1 MPQPMAFSQ
10 HLIIPDRSG
19 THVLLLMDGSGW
31 RLPRVTES
39 DWMLVGRAQ
48 SWVRDRLGLAIVVL
62 RCVLVE
68 EHDTDEGLGD
78 AYLFTE
84 NLADQTPLE
93 GSWMDQEATTALID
107 ERERTAVGQWFTE
120 KREGS
125 PQSLQPWEYPGWFA
139 TAADWI
145 DVKLPDGVRVDQF
158 ATWSVSSLHRVETA
172 AGRYYFKAAPT
183 IFRYEAVVTEMLAE
197 RFPETIPRP
206 IAVDS
211 DRGWFLTADFGD
223 ELVATMDPPHW
234 EGALDAL
241 VTLQRSSVAS
251 VESLLGSGC
260 LDRRPGVLQSQVK
273 ELAADGSEWLPDE
286 LASRLR
292 AAVPRFQDLCE
303 EIASSPIPDTLVH
316 GDFHAENVAV
326 SEGRYLIFDW
336 TDACIAHPFVDVATF
351 LRHAER
357 TSTDRPTRDRW
368 RDRYLDGWKDLASH
382 DVASD
387 LFERMAPLA
396 AMHQAITYR
405 SLLDSL
411 DPSERWQFGSALQD
425 WVSRALAAP
434 SLSV

>member
-1 MPQPMAFSQ
+1 MAYSQ

-31 RLPRVTES
+31 RLPRVTDS

-68 EHDTDEGLGD
+68 EHDPGGELSD

-84 NLADQTPLE
+84 NLTDQTPLD
-93 GSWMDQEATTALID
+93 GSWMDREASTALID
-107 ERERTAVGQWFTE
+107 ERERTAVRQWFRE
-120 KREGS
+120 EREGS
-125 PQSLQPWEYPGWFA
+125 PHALQPWEYSGWFA
-139 TAADWI
+139 TVADWI
-145 DVKLPDGVRVDQF
+145 EATLPETARVDQY
-158 ATWSVSSLHRVETA
+158 ATWSVSSLHRVETP

-183 IFRYEAVVTEMLAE
+183 IFRNEASVTEMLAE
-197 RFPETIPRP
+197 RFPDTIPRP
-206 IAVDS
+206 IAIES
-211 DRGWFLTADFGD
+211 ERGWFLTADFGD
-223 ELVATMDPPHW
+223 ELVATMDAPHR

-251 VESLLGSGC
+251 IEFLLRAGC
-260 LDRRPGVLQSQVK
+260 IDRRPRVLQSQVE
-273 ELAADGSEWLPDE
+273 ELAAEGTEWLPDDMATR
-286 LASRLR
+286 LQAALSR
-292 AAVPRFQDLCE
+292 FHDLCE
-303 EIASSPIPDTLVH
+303 EIASSPIPNTLVH
-316 GDFHAENVAV
+316 GDFHAENVAL

-336 TDACIAHPFVDVATF
+336 TDACVAHPFVDAATF
-351 LRHAER
+351 LRNAEHA
-357 TSTDRPTRDRW
+357 STDRATRERW
-368 RDRYLDGWKDLASH
+368 RDRYLHGWEDFASH

-405 SLLDSL
+405 WLLDSL

-425 WVSRALAAP
+425 WVARALAAP
-434 SLSV
+434 SLSI